1 MELYLIPQPQR
12 CARLTGT
19 AQIDR
24 EAPVVLSQPA
34 GDARLQRAAQTIFA
48 NIQCVQGP

>member
-24 EAPVVLSQPA
+24 ETDCARRMLRNGIYRWVL
-34 GDARLQRAAQTIFA
+34 
-48 NIQCVQGP
+48 